1 MSQLLLIETAIA
13 LVPVLGFL
21 VLLHLFDSYRLA
33 SVFEIVQMILAGV
46 VLATAAYYIN
56 GYLLLWTDA
65 DYDVYSHIAG
75 PAVEETLK
83 ALAVF
88 FLFWRNRIG
97 FIIDAIIVGFAVGTG
112 FALFENVY
120 YLYAFHDASVGD
132 WIIRGFGTAIMHGG
146 TTAIFAAIGQSWIEK
161 RGRFNVML
169 FLPALFVAIVVH
181 AVYNYLQA
189 IPSVAT
195 FTMLFG
201 LPPLFYLIFTKNEHA
216 VHQWLVDDYASHELL
231 LAEIESGRFAHS
243 EAGRFIQTLA
253 ARFDRATVERIFAYL
268 KLHAQLVIRAE
279 KRELAREKGQV
290 LPPDP
295 QDHADLRRLAQLEKE
310 IGAAAMMA
318 LWPHLH
324 FSRRELWELHELVE
338 G

>member
-13 LVPVLGFL
+13 LLPVLGFL
-21 VLLHLFDSYRLA
+21 VVLHLFDSYRLA
-33 SVFEIVQMILAGV
+33 SLFEIAQMIVAGV
-46 VLATAAYYIN
+46 VLATAAYYLN
-56 GYLLLWTDA
+56 GFLLAATDA
-65 DYDVYSHIAG
+65 DYGAYSHFAG

-83 ALAVF
+83 ALAILV
-88 FLFWRNRIG
+88 LFWRNRIG
-97 FIIDAIIVGFAVGTG
+97 FVIDAIIVGFAVGTG
-112 FALFENVY
+112 FALFENVF
-120 YLYAFHDASVGD
+120 YLYAFHDASIGD

-161 RGRFNVML
+161 RGRFSILL
-169 FLPALFVAIVVH
+169 FVPALFVAIILH
-181 AVYNYLQA
+181 AVYNYLQGM
-189 IPSVAT
+189 PLVAT
-195 FTMLFG
+195 LAALFG

-253 ARFDRATVERIFAYL
+253 ARFDKATVEQIFAYL
-268 KLHAQLVIRAE
+268 KLHAQLVLRAE
-279 KRELAREKGQV
+279 KRELAREKGETI
-290 LPPDP
+290 PPDP
-295 QDHADLRRLAQLEKE
+295 QDRADLHRLAALEKE
-310 IGAAAMMA
+310 IGAAAMMT

-324 FSRRELWELHELVE
+324 FSRRELWELHELIE

>member
-1 MSQLLLIETAIA
+1 MSQLLLVETAIA

-21 VLLHLFDSYRLA
+21 LLLHLFDSYRLA
-33 SVFEIVQMILAGV
+33 SLFEIAQMIVAGV
-46 VLATAAYYIN
+46 VLAGAAYYVN
-56 GYLLLWTDA
+56 GFLLSATNV
-65 DYDVYSHIAG
+65 DYDIYSHVAG

-83 ALAVF
+83 ALAMLA
-88 FLFWRNRIG
+88 LFWRNRIG
-97 FIIDAIIVGFAVGTG
+97 FIIDAIIAGFAVGTG

-120 YLYAFHDASVGD
+120 YLQDFHDASIGD

-146 TTAIFAAIGQSWIEK
+146 TTAVFAAIGQSWIEK
-161 RGRFNVML
+161 RGRFNLLL
-169 FLPALFVAIVVH
+169 FVPALFVAIVVH

-216 VHQWLVDDYASHELL
+216 VHQWLVDDYASHEQLI
-231 LAEIESGRFAHS
+231 ADIESGRFAHT

-253 ARFDRATVERIFAYL
+253 NRFDKATVDRIFAYL
-268 KLHAQLVIRAE
+268 RLHAQLVLRAE
-279 KRELAREKGQV
+279 KRELAREKGERI
-290 LPPDP
+290 PPDP
-295 QDHADLRRLAQLEKE
+295 RDRADLHRLAELEKE

-324 FSRRELWELHELVE
+324 FSRRELWELHELTE